1 MHTSVRDLQAPASSL
16 VCESILSVQTGGGV
30 DGARSLETSAGQE
43 RRPGI
48 EQRAKQ
54 PTIFTI
60 ARKRFPSAKNS
71 PYSAGAEEG
80 QRGPAV
86 DASTFKQWADELYPQ
101 SGVGPDSYAHTPQP
115 QALKSWTPSSRNR
128 PHTIGPVTP
137 HSGSRV
143 TPARQASPRY
153 TRRDITVITT
163 STLRNTYS
171 RPFYEEPRS
180 RSSSSR
186 AGCRG
191 SSTRAAVSRGFS
203 PSNTPHV
210 KRSPPP
216 KYDSLVPR
224 FDDEY
229 CMPPSWTT
237 SSGQTPGRRS
247 ASCEQKSSFLVSNMS
262 NVRSFI
268 TRAQSGQR
276 YATPMSGVTTKAS
289 SLSIRGSGDGSSA
302 IRVLDRGTGSLIT
315 EVLGR
320 RDSIPKSLGYPLG
333 MEVSPTRR
341 IEGDHSG
348 SQNLRSPSGELLD
361 DNVLITSKA
370 RPISAS
376 RRRQSSTSASH
387 HSQITRKAPSVRE
400 RGLRRSGSAHFV
412 PERPVPQSRQTTST
426 TSATRRSAQR
436 SQSADSVT
444 QRAGSSRF
452 ERLYNQSRTTEA
464 VARTPTLTVNRRGQ
478 LVRPIQRRFRCP
490 PTEDDEAKTGSF
502 LLSVAGSN
510 SLLLSQPS
518 ALTSSSTYRKQ
529 YQVAM
534 AIINNTV
541 TPWMPQSRSYVS
553 AIAPRPS
560 RSLLESIGVQNTG
573 NVASTQTPRTLKRRR
588 PLSVGCSTHVTEEVM
603 PQLHQ
608 SGTATTQTES
618 FAELPAVADVA
629 VGDDP
634 KETSQSTDDPV
645 QVFRDLRE
653 SLKTVPPVE
662 QRSRSSL
669 ASWARPKSATI
680 PRERLSMIDSADV
693 LAIRQL
699 VRLADKNNLLHKTA
713 GLTNPHILD
722 LMNRC
727 TEASVKV
734 GGKRPRS
741 APILKIVMYTAPNTK
756 AMRPRSAP
764 VPSLAPAMGIS
775 NAESSAPEVIVT
787 QDGTSFHR
795 QLFGET
801 FDIMIKS
808 SEQLSPGRA
817 AVQYCYGGTEYEP
830 VRYQHLISQVPHTPS
845 KERPRCTTSLSAS
858 QVPKVSRTPQVV
870 GRVIKTAAMRV
881 ERRAV
886 STGKVSKPR
895 PTKPTSP
902 KVSTPA
908 VRKQSVPAKVQGPPK
923 SAEARPKR
931 PVIKAQMPV
940 SANPAVTPKERP
952 LQSRRPSIDVSALP
966 SDEHESD
973 KELEVVYLDRD
984 LPIDEDD
991 VIVPV
996 EESTDGNYHENVI
1009 LKHYE
1014 EALAQT
1020 IRLLAEQ
1027 QNTVTDT
1034 PGPPPPLRMSSSTQ
1048 PRVRYTSI
1056 TGDFPLQLEDRG
1068 PHKSL
1073 SERVVSLHGR
1083 TPTIS
1088 IEDNDAD
1095 SIIKP
1100 DTRMT
1105 KTLTLNDRHR
1115 TRSAESQQTTLRHTF
1130 TLQLPKVSLGN
1141 GHGGIR
1147 AVSAAPTTKYGA
1159 PESPNSTL
1167 HASELTLS
1175 SLDNNVQPQTQP
1187 QSQLHTSRTQLGKPV
1202 AVSRDLSA
1210 CTQSEMNAG
1219 SFSLTLSPP
1228 EEERMSPIIDP
1239 MSVSAQQL
1247 CHRFLTR
1254 LEEETRRQAARAGS
1268 VLSSAGQRSSTSTRA
1283 SSAGVPRS
1291 YRRSALRASSS
1302 NASSHGKAEVWR
1314 KTTQLDPNGQA
1325 MLVCLKKLAPQSVNA
1340 DAFRICLERLPSQ
1353 KRVLLL
1359 AHLRM
1364 LTRHI
1369 TQN

>member
-30 DGARSLETSAGQE
+30 DGARSLETSVGQE

-48 EQRAKQ
+48 ERRAKQ

-60 ARKRFPSAKNS
+60 TRKRQPSTKNS
-71 PYSAGAEEG
+71 PYPAGGEEG
-80 QRGPAV
+80 QWGPAV

-101 SGVGPDSYAHTPQP
+101 SGAATDSYIRTPQP
-115 QALKSWTPSSRNR
+115 QFLKNWTPSSYNR
-128 PHTIGPVTP
+128 PHTIGPITP
-137 HSGSRV
+137 HSGTRA

-153 TRRDITVITT
+153 TRRELSVITT

-186 AGCRG
+186 VAGRG

-229 CMPPSWTT
+229 CMPPSWV
-237 SSGQTPGRRS
+237 SGSGQTPGRRS

-268 TRAQSGQR
+268 TRAQSSRR
-276 YATPMSGVTTKAS
+276 YATPMSEVKTKGS

-302 IRVLDRGTGSLIT
+302 IRTLDRGTGSLIT
-315 EVLGR
+315 EVLSR
-320 RDSIPKSLGYPLG
+320 RDSIPKSMGYPLG

-341 IEGDHSG
+341 PEGEPSS

-361 DNVLITSKA
+361 DNVLMTSK
-370 RPISAS
+370 PQPVSAS
-376 RRRQSSTSASH
+376 KRQRSSTSTSYH
-387 HSQITRKAPSVRE
+387 PQVTRKAPSVRE
-400 RGLRRSGSAHFV
+400 GGLRRSGSAHV
-412 PERPVPQSRQTTST
+412 IPERPIPQSQQTVSGTRQTS
-426 TSATRRSAQR
+426 QR
-436 SQSADSVT
+436 SQSADSIT
-444 QRAGSSRF
+444 QRGTSRF
-452 ERLYNQSRTTEA
+452 ERLYNQSRTMEA
-464 VARTPTLTVNRRGQ
+464 VSRTPTLTVNRRGQ
-478 LVRPIQRRFRCP
+478 LVRPIQRRFRCLP
-490 PTEDDEAKTGSF
+490 AEEDENKTGSL
-502 LLSVAGSN
+502 LLSVTGSN
-510 SLLLSQPS
+510 SLLNQPS
-518 ALTSSSTYRKQ
+518 VLTTSTTYRKQ
-529 YQVAM
+529 YQAAM

-553 AIAPRPS
+553 AVAPRPS
-560 RSLLESIGVQNTG
+560 RSLIESIGVQNTG
-573 NVASTQTPRTLKRRR
+573 NVAATQTPRTLKRRR
-588 PLSVGCSTHVTEEVM
+588 PSSVECATHITEEVM
-603 PQLHQ
+603 PHLRQ

-618 FAELPAVADVA
+618 FIEPITVADIA

-634 KETSQSTDDPV
+634 REASQSADNPV
-645 QVFRDLRE
+645 QVLHDLRE
-653 SLKTVPPVE
+653 SLKAVPPVE
-662 QRSRSSL
+662 QRGRSRSAL
-669 ASWARPKSATI
+669 QARPKSATV
-680 PRERLSMIDSADV
+680 PRERLSMIDSADI

-699 VRLADKNNLLHKTA
+699 ARLADKNNPLHKTA

-741 APILKIVMYTAPNTK
+741 APILKIVMYNNSNLEVT
-756 AMRPRSAP
+756 RPMSAP
-764 VPSLAPAMGIS
+764 APSLVPPVEIS
-775 NAESSAPEVIVT
+775 SLESSTPEVVVP
-787 QDGTSFHR
+787 QAGSSFHR

-801 FDIMIKS
+801 FDIMIKG

-817 AVQYCYGGTEYEP
+817 AVQYCYGGNEYEP
-830 VRYQHLISQVPHTPS
+830 VRYQHLIGQIVHTPS
-845 KERPRCTTSLSAS
+845 KEKPRRTASLSAS
-858 QVPKVSRTPQVV
+858 QVPRASRAPQIV
-870 GRVIKTAAMRV
+870 GRIIKTAATHV

-895 PTKPTSP
+895 SVKPASP
-902 KVSTPA
+902 KIGISA
-908 VRKQSVPAKVQGPPK
+908 VRKPSVPAKVRGPPK

-931 PVIKAQMPV
+931 PVIKAKVPA
-940 SANPAVTPKERP
+940 SASPAVTPKERP

-966 SDEHESD
+966 SEEHESD
-973 KELEVVYLDRD
+973 KELEVVYLDRE
-984 LPIDEDD
+984 LPIDDDD

-1014 EALAQT
+1014 EALAKT

-1027 QNTVTDT
+1027 QQAVTDT

-1048 PRVRYTSI
+1048 PRVRYASI

-1068 PHKSL
+1068 PRKSL
-1073 SERVVSLHGR
+1073 SERVVGLHGR

-1088 IEDNDAD
+1088 VNENDEESAV
-1095 SIIKP
+1095 KP
-1100 DTRMT
+1100 NTCLT
-1105 KTLTLNDRHR
+1105 KMLNPDDRTR
-1115 TRSAESQQTTLRHTF
+1115 TRSAISQRDAPRRTF
-1130 TLQLPKVSLGN
+1130 TLQMPKVSIGSHAA
-1141 GHGGIR
+1141 GR
-1147 AVSAAPTTKYGA
+1147 AISAAPTTTRGA
-1159 PESPNSTL
+1159 PESPLSTL
-1167 HASELTLS
+1167 RASDLTLS
-1175 SLDNNVQPQTQP
+1175 SLDNNVQPQVQG
-1187 QSQLHTSRTQLGKPV
+1187 QSQMQTSRTQLGKPV

-1210 CTQSEMNAG
+1210 CAQSEMNME
-1219 SFSLTLSPP
+1219 SFNLTLTPP
-1228 EEERMSPIIDP
+1228 EEEQMSPIIDP

-1268 VLSSAGQRSSTSTRA
+1268 VLSSAGQRPSTSTRA
-1283 SSAGVPRS
+1283 SSAGTPCS

-1302 NASSHGKAEVWR
+1302 GTLSHR
-1314 KTTQLDPNGQA
+1314 KFDVLRTTTQLDPNGQA
-1325 MLVCLKKLAPQSVNA
+1325 MLSCLKKLTPHSVNA
-1340 DAFRICLERLPSQ
+1340 DAFRVCLERIPPQ
-1353 KRVLLL
+1353 KCVLLL
-1359 AHLRM
+1359 AHLQM
-1364 LTRHI
+1364 LTRLV